1 MDGDIQ
7 KLILHAGLRR
17 ADERVLRSIELLGAR
32 VSKPLKDTA
41 PNRNRSSSSRKPK
54 AGAAQGDEEG
64 NDFSRFTTALKQ
76 MLEEHVRGVL
86 DPQAFPYIKPELVPM
101 GTGNSADSGSQASLR
116 SARPTWARSRL
127 SVVEPRQRVMV
138 FMAGGAT
145 LSESRACYEVS
156 KASVRDVFL
165 GSSHIVTPNNFLTQ
179 LGALKDGREKLGLP
193 ADAPPKQVPAHL
205 LEPDPVPRPV
215 PSPVSQ
221 VRPSATTHGSGGAHA
236 QTVQPVVVRPPLKE
250 APASGIKVHQKPN
263 RPYYEEDKDK
273 KRKKKM
279 FGVF

>member
-76 MLEEHVRGVL
+76 MLEDHVRGVL
-86 DPQAFPYIKPELVPM
+86 DPQAFPYIKPELVPTD
-101 GTGNSADSGSQASLR
+101 TGNSADLGSQASLR
-116 SARPTWARSRL
+116 STKPIWAKNRL
-127 SVVEPRQRVMV
+127 SAVEPRQRVMV

-145 LSESRACYEVS
+145 LSEARACYEVS

-205 LEPDPVPRPV
+205 LEPDPVPKPV
-215 PSPVSQ
+215 PSPVPQ
-221 VRPSATTHGSGGAHA
+221 ARPPATVSGGGGAHA
-236 QTVQPVVVRPPLKE
+236 QTAQAAAAARPPTKE
-250 APASGIKVHQKPN
+250 MSGIKVHQKPN

-273 KRKKKM
+273 KKKKKK